1 MPLYPCTSRDLSCI
15 SFRLFNTFEKTC
27 LMKKRELKIS
37 YAEFDNESELK
48 PTDRELLEK
57 AKGAA
62 DMAYA
67 PYSNFYVG
75 AALLLKN
82 GKIITGNNQEN
93 VAYPS
98 GLCAERV
105 AIYAAGASYPD
116 SAIDTI
122 AVTCK
127 SKAFEVNEPLSPCGA
142 CRQAIAEYE
151 TRHNTK
157 IRILLAGE
165 TGIIRMVE
173 SIRDLLPFM
182 FEAEE
187 LKKEI

>member
-1 MPLYPCTSRDLSCI
+1 
-15 SFRLFNTFEKTC
+15 
-27 LMKKRELKIS
+27 MKRHELKIA
-37 YAEFDNESELK
+37 YAEFENESELNES
-48 PTDRELLEK
+48 DRELLQK
-57 AKGAA
+57 ARVAA
-62 DMAYA
+62 ESAYA

-82 GKIITGNNQEN
+82 GQIITGNNQEN

-105 AIYAAGASYPD
+105 AIYAAGATFPD
-116 SAIDTI
+116 EAIETI

-127 SKAFEVNEPLSPCGA
+127 SPAFEVNEPLSPCGA

-151 TRHNTK
+151 MRHNSK

-165 TGIIRMVE
+165 KGRIRMVE
-173 SIRDLLPFM
+173 SISDLLPFM
-182 FEAEE
+182 FKAEE
-187 LKKEI
+187 LKKG

>member
-1 MPLYPCTSRDLSCI
+1 
-15 SFRLFNTFEKTC
+15 
-27 LMKKRELKIS
+27 MKKRELKII
-37 YAEFDNESELK
+37 YAEFNNESEL
-48 PTDRELLEK
+48 TDTDQELLK
-57 AKGAA
+57 QARSAA
-62 DMAYA
+62 DKAYA
-67 PYSNFYVG
+67 PYSNFHVG

-105 AIYAAGASYPD
+105 AIYAAGAAYPD

-151 TRHNTK
+151 TRHKTN

-165 TGIIRMVE
+165 KGIIRMVE
-173 SIRDLLPFM
+173 SISDLLPFM
-182 FEAEE
+182 FKAEE
-187 LKKEI
+187 LKKG

>member
-1 MPLYPCTSRDLSCI
+1 MI
-15 SFRLFNTFEKTC
+15 
-27 LMKKRELKIS
+27 MKKRELKIT
-37 YAEFDNESELK
+37 YAEFENENELK
-48 PTDRELLEK
+48 AADRELLEK
-57 AKGAA
+57 ARLAA
-62 DMAYA
+62 DKAYA
-67 PYSNFYVG
+67 PYSNFHVG

-82 GKIITGNNQEN
+82 GQIICGNNQEN

-105 AIYAAGASYPD
+105 AIYAAGAAYPD

-151 TRHNTK
+151 MRHKTN
-157 IRILLAGE
+157 IRILLMGE
-165 TGIIRMVE
+165 KGTIRMLE
-173 SIRDLLPFM
+173 SISDLLPFM
-182 FEAEE
+182 FKAEE
-187 LKKEI
+187 LKK